1 MHHQNEKKNPSS
13 LTNFG
18 KIFSDYIWQLHIA
31 RRHTNIYGNFI
42 LKYLQLRIILQ
53 FYDKFWYFCNSKLG
67 PVKNLQ
73 F

>member
-1 MHHQNEKKNPSS
+1 MKKKTSS

-18 KIFSDYIWQLHIA
+18 KIFSDYIWQLHIV

-53 FYDKFWYFCNSKLG
+53 FYDKFWYFCYSKLG

>member
-1 MHHQNEKKNPSS
+1 MKKKPSS

-18 KIFSDYIWQLHIA
+18 KISSDYIWQLHIA
-31 RRHTNIYGNFI
+31 RRHTSIYGNFI

-53 FYDKFWYFCNSKLG
+53 FYDKFWYFCYSKLG